1 LHGNPIKQLFLIAM
15 GPNKVL
21 ISLKTSDPRK
31 ILMAP
36 SCVMKVLSPE
46 RTQSF
51 PIDTKKGSPPN
62 LQGGLI

>member
-1 LHGNPIKQLFLIAM
+1 M